1 MTERLKNFG
10 KFIIALP
17 ILAMF
22 LFIALEATVVNASSG
37 VFISQFDVSPYH
49 AAKGARA
56 TASVTVQNLD
66 SANAAFVT
74 VTVSDGGVAVADN
87 AQKPLSVPAGG
98 SATVTFQFKTAMSP
112 SHCYLATTSP
122 LAYSTGYCESGST
135 LLGGTTLMVN
145 SLAMIAPYAAITA
158 GNLGVSVALL
168 LRRRRN

>member
-1 MTERLKNFG
+1 MKNFR

-74 VTVSDGGVAVADN
+74 VTVSDGGVAVA
-87 AQKPLSVPAGG
+87 QKPLSVPAGG

-158 GNLGVSVALL
+158 GTLGVSVALL